1 MMQEAMSMHKADWNR
16 AWREMR
22 TGRPSPARHAKF
34 WDGRSRSFA
43 KHVNRTCYAENFLK
57 IMAPQP
63 QWTVLDM
70 GCGAGT
76 LALPLA
82 DKVQSVT
89 AVDFSEKML
98 AILREECLCRNISN
112 IEMIHASWEDDWAA
126 AGIGQYDVAI
136 ASRSLVV
143 DDLKGMIAKLNHAA
157 RKRVFIVTVVGDGPH
172 DRQAYEAVGREL
184 QVGPDYIYNYNV
196 LYQVGIYAKVD
207 FIVQEVR
214 DSYADREGAVD
225 SVRWMFP
232 EMAREEDEK
241 LDAYLAKHLIC
252 RDDQWMLDYAKTVRW
267 AVLWWEKE

>member
-1 MMQEAMSMHKADWNR
+1 MMQEAILMHTADWNR

-22 TGRPSPARHAKF
+22 TNRPSPARHARF

-43 KHVNRTCYAENFLK
+43 KHVARTGYAELFLK
-57 IMAPQP
+57 IMDPKP
-63 QWTVLDM
+63 EWTVLDM

-82 DKVQSVT
+82 DKVKSVT

-98 AILREECLCRNISN
+98 SILHEECRERNIHN
-112 IEMIHASWEDDWAA
+112 IKTVHAGWEDDWAEV
-126 AGIGQYDVAI
+126 GLGQYDVAI

-143 DDLKGMIAKLNHAA
+143 DDLKGTITKLNNAA
-157 RKRVFIVTVVGDGPH
+157 LKRVFIVTVVGDGPH
-172 DRQAYEAVGREL
+172 DRRAYEAVGREL

-196 LYQVGIYAKVD
+196 LYQMGIYAKVD
-207 FIVQEVR
+207 FIVQQVR
-214 DSYADREGAVD
+214 DTYGDREGAMD

-232 EMAREEDEK
+232 EMTCEEEAR
-241 LDAYLAKHLIC
+241 LDSYLTEHLIC
-252 RDDQWMLDYAKTVRW
+252 RDGQWMLDYAKTVRW

>member
-1 MMQEAMSMHKADWNR
+1 MHTADWNR

-22 TGRPSPARHAKF
+22 TNKPSPACHAKF

-43 KHVNRTCYAENFLK
+43 KHVARTGYAELFLK
-57 IMAPQP
+57 IMQPQP

-76 LALPLA
+76 LALPMA
-82 DKVQSVT
+82 EKVQSIT

-98 AILREECLCRNISN
+98 SIVREECAAKSINNIRT
-112 IEMIHASWEDDWAA
+112 IHARWEDDWEQ

-143 DDLKGMIAKLNHAA
+143 DDLQGTIAKLNAA
-157 RKRVFIVTVVGDGPH
+157 AHRRVFIVTIVGDGPH
-172 DRQAYEAVGREL
+172 DRRAYQALGREL

-196 LYQVGIYAKVD
+196 LYQMGIYAKVD
-207 FIVQEVR
+207 FIKQRIQDTYGE
-214 DSYADREGAVD
+214 REEAMD

-232 EMAREEDEK
+232 EITRDEEEK
-241 LDAYLAKHLIC
+241 LESYMAEHLAC
-252 RDDQWMLDYAKTVRW
+252 RDGLWMLDYAKTVRW

>member
-1 MMQEAMSMHKADWNR
+1 MQEAILMHTADWNR

-22 TGRPSPARHAKF
+22 TRKPSPARHAKF

-43 KHVNRTCYAENFLK
+43 KHVTRTGYAESFIK
-57 IMAPQP
+57 IMAPEP
-63 QWTVLDM
+63 DWTVLDM

-82 DKVQSVT
+82 DKVKSVT

-98 AILREECLCRNISN
+98 SILREECLSRSINNIS
-112 IEMIHASWEDDWAA
+112 MVHARWEDDWAEV
-126 AGIGQYDVAI
+126 GLGQYDVTI

-143 DDLKGMIAKLNHAA
+143 DDLKGTIAKLNHAA
-157 RKRVFIVTVVGDGPH
+157 RKKVFIVTVVGDGPH
-172 DRQAYEAVGREL
+172 DRRAYEAVGREL

-196 LYQVGIYAKVD
+196 LYQMGIYAKVD
-207 FIVQEVR
+207 FIVQEVC
-214 DSYADREGAVD
+214 DTYDDREGAVD

-232 EMAREEDEK
+232 EMTYEEEER
-241 LDAYLAKHLIC
+241 LDAYLTEHLIR
-252 RDDQWMLDYAKTVRW
+252 RDGQWMLDYAKTVRW

>member
-1 MMQEAMSMHKADWNR
+1 
-16 AWREMR
+16 
-22 TGRPSPARHAKF
+22 
-34 WDGRSRSFA
+34 
-43 KHVNRTCYAENFLK
+43 
-57 IMAPQP
+57 
-63 QWTVLDM
+63 
-70 GCGAGT
+70 
-76 LALPLA
+76 
-82 DKVQSVT
+82 
-89 AVDFSEKML
+89 
-98 AILREECLCRNISN
+98 
-112 IEMIHASWEDDWAA
+112 
-126 AGIGQYDVAI
+126 
-136 ASRSLVV
+136 
-143 DDLKGMIAKLNHAA
+143 MIAKLNHAA

>member
-1 MMQEAMSMHKADWNR
+1 MQEAVLMHKADWNR

-22 TGRPSPARHAKF
+22 TDRPSPARHAKF

-43 KHVNRTCYAENFLK
+43 KHVTRTGYAERFLK
-57 IMAPQP
+57 IMTPEP
-63 QWTVLDM
+63 EWTVLDM

-82 DKVQSVT
+82 EKVKSIT

-98 AILREECLCRNISN
+98 SILQEECKERNINN
-112 IEMIHASWEDDWAA
+112 IDTIHASWEDDWTDV
-126 AGIGQYDVAI
+126 GLGQYDVTI

-143 DDLKGMIAKLNHAA
+143 DDLKGTIAKLHNAA
-157 RKRVFIVTVVGDGPH
+157 RKKVFIVTVVGDGPH
-172 DRQAYEAVGREL
+172 DRQAYEAVGRDL

-196 LYQVGIYAKVD
+196 LYQMGIYARVD
-207 FIVQEVR
+207 FIVQQVR
-214 DSYADREGAVD
+214 DTYGDREGAMD

-232 EMAREEDEK
+232 ELSGDEEKK
-241 LDAYLAKHLIC
+241 LDAYMDEHLIC
-252 RDDQWMLDYAKTVRW
+252 LDSQWMLDYAKTVRW

>member
-1 MMQEAMSMHKADWNR
+1 MHEAVLMHTADWNR
-16 AWREMR
+16 AWKEMR
-22 TGRPSPARHAKF
+22 TSKPSPARHAKF

-43 KHVNRTCYAENFLK
+43 KHVTRTGYAERFLN
-57 IMAPQP
+57 IMEPQP

-82 DKVQSVT
+82 DKVQSIT

-98 AILREECLCRNISN
+98 SILREECRQRNINN
-112 IEMIHASWEDDWAA
+112 IKAIRARWEDDWAQV
-126 AGIGQYDVAI
+126 GLGKYDVTI

-143 DDLKGMIAKLNHAA
+143 DDLQTMIAKLNDAA

-172 DRQAYEAVGREL
+172 DRRAYEALGREL
-184 QVGPDYIYNYNV
+184 QGGPDYIYNYNV
-196 LYQVGIYAKVD
+196 LYQMGIYAKVD
-207 FIVQEVR
+207 FITQQVQDTYGE
-214 DSYADREGAVD
+214 REEAMD

-232 EMAREEDEK
+232 DMTQEEERK
-241 LDAYLAKHLIC
+241 LDAYMAEHLAC
-252 RDDQWMLDYAKTVRW
+252 RDGLWMLDYAKTVRW